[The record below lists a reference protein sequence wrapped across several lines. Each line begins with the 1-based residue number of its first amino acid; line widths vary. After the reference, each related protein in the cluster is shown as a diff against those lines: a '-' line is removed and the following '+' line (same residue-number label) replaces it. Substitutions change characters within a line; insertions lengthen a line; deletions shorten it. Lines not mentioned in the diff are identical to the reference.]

1 MASIFLSYSSEDR
14 ACAEILACALE
25 EAGHR
30 VWWDRQIVSGYEFG
44 PEIEAALETADL
56 VLVAWSKHSA
66 KSPWV
71 RDEAAIGRDSGRLFP
86 VVIDGSKPPIGF
98 RQFQVLDLSGWKRR
112 DGDARTTELVDRVD
126 ARLSGKSPALRP
138 ASKRPGWLGNRR
150 MWMAAAALV
159 FATAAVAAVLIL
171 RLGGAKD
178 EPASLAVLPFKNM
191 SAGEPYFAEGVAEE
205 ISDELSREPEFK
217 VVGRTS
223 ASLFKDAA
231 DLRDV
236 GKRLHVAYVLEGS
249 VRSAGDQVR
258 VEVSLVETGKGVRLW
273 SQDFNG
279 SLDDMFAIQDRIGQQ
294 VALHVRRQLVPT
306 VAGSAL
312 KTSGE
317 VYRLYA
323 TARSLMRE
331 REPAKIKSSVDLLE
345 RAVKLDANYAPA
357 WARLALAQ
365 QLYNFYSDQDPGDEA
380 RTRQIRYAEHAI
392 ALAPKLGDAHAVLG
406 LLLSARMDA
415 EDNRRARRELE
426 TAVKLEPGNSE
437 AWYWLS
443 ILRDSDLDFAGELE
457 ALRRAATLDPFF
469 VFSRNFADLAW
480 DMGYR
485 EESRRFLND
494 QIANQPDPY
503 FTALARANLAYLNND
518 RSGAYE
524 YAKTARLIRTGN
536 TRFAAEGWMGAVLL
550 ELQMFHE
557 AERTYVSPFVVD
569 MRRGKFTFPNG
580 LRGEFPR
587 AQDFWAF
594 MDGEPHM
601 LPALLVKLGRSGE
614 MVAFYDEAFSSPD
627 DMAARFG
634 RLAFVEDAPM
644 LAISLQRA
652 SRVREGSRILLL
664 ADDMCR
670 NTLAHDHQPRSF
682 RASCSRVWAVLGR
695 KELAIATLEQA
706 VADGWRPSSGE
717 YAMVRDQPAYAVLR
731 DDLRLIRIDAMLA
744 AEISRERRKLQ
755 AAGI

>member
-1 MASIFLSYSSEDR
+1 
-14 ACAEILACALE
+14 
-25 EAGHR
+25 
-30 VWWDRQIVSGYEFG
+30 
-44 PEIEAALETADL
+44 
-56 VLVAWSKHSA
+56 
-66 KSPWV
+66 
-71 RDEAAIGRDSGRLFP
+71 
-86 VVIDGSKPPIGF
+86 
-98 RQFQVLDLSGWKRR
+98 
-112 DGDARTTELVDRVD
+112 
-126 ARLSGKSPALRP
+126 
-138 ASKRPGWLGNRR
+138 
-150 MWMAAAALV
+150 
-159 FATAAVAAVLIL
+159 
-171 RLGGAKD
+171 
-178 EPASLAVLPFKNM
+178 
-191 SAGEPYFAEGVAEE
+191 
-205 ISDELSREPEFK
+205 
-217 VVGRTS
+217 
-223 ASLFKDAA
+223 
-231 DLRDV
+231 
-236 GKRLHVAYVLEGS
+236 
-249 VRSAGDQVR
+249 
-258 VEVSLVETGKGVRLW
+258 
-273 SQDFNG
+273 
-279 SLDDMFAIQDRIGQQ
+279 
-294 VALHVRRQLVPT
+294 LVPT

-644 LAISLQRA
+644 LAICLQRA